1 MKKKF
6 PFFPLII
13 ILNIHKLYSYVVF
26 PLKTL
31 SKDNYVFSKKNNE
44 KSIVKKM
51 FYSDVYTVFEI
62 GNSQNVPM
70 FLSVTQSIFQITSLL
85 SGGHPDEPEVY
96 NLTSLF
102 KNNGKLGFFDED
114 KSPSFKYN
122 EEIKSE
128 DKKICLGNDTIAF
141 YNNLELNNPQYL
153 NFNFELL
160 LKFQK
165 ENISGEIGL
174 AFPDKDSDNYKLLQ
188 KSNLLYQF
196 KENKLINNYN
206 WFMLYDKWDN
216 VDGRLV
222 LGAAPHDLFP
232 KKYSKDD
239 LIFANSIFDASTGHN
254 WKIKFRDIS
263 LGDFHLNNLTTE
275 LIFDS
280 EVIIGPREVD
290 NLLLNLFLQ
299 DELKNKNCFQGSFY
313 QKAHYITTLK
323 YYYCDIRLKDVIYEA
338 LPNINMN
345 SREFNF
351 TFEINKDDLLYTEGN
366 YVFFKLLFFIE
377 ENNIWLLGKPFSLKY
392 QFVFNPDSKQIGI
405 YNPDYIPEET
415 GQNSIKKKVWLVLI
429 IILLCVIFTVLG
441 VIIGKKIYG
450 LRRKQKANELV
461 DDFEYLSASEIKRK
475 GNKDNTI
482 AGNNRINNF
491 SINAPVSN
499 YKSIEMN
506 TKLY

>member
-1 MKKKF
+1 
-6 PFFPLII
+6 
-13 ILNIHKLYSYVVF
+13 
-26 PLKTL
+26 
-31 SKDNYVFSKKNNE
+31 
-44 KSIVKKM
+44 
-51 FYSDVYTVFEI
+51 
-62 GNSQNVPM
+62 
-70 FLSVTQSIFQITSLL
+70 
-85 SGGHPDEPEVY
+85 
-96 NLTSLF
+96 
-102 KNNGKLGFFDED
+102 
-114 KSPSFKYN
+114 
-122 EEIKSE
+122 
-128 DKKICLGNDTIAF
+128 
-141 YNNLELNNPQYL
+141 
-153 NFNFELL
+153 
-160 LKFQK
+160 
-165 ENISGEIGL
+165 
-174 AFPDKDSDNYKLLQ
+174 
-188 KSNLLYQF
+188 
-196 KENKLINNYN
+196 
-206 WFMLYDKWDN
+206 MLYDKWDN

-239 LIFANSIFDASTGHN
+239 LIFANSIIDPSTGHN

-290 NLLLNLFLQ
+290 DLLLKLFLQ

-323 YYYCDIRLKDVIYEA
+323 YYYCDIRIKDEIYEA

-345 SREFNF
+345 SREFNY

-392 QFVFNPDSKQIGI
+392 QFVFNPDSKQLGI

-415 GQNSIKKKVWLVLI
+415 GQNSVKKKVWLVLI
-429 IILLCVIFTVLG
+429 IIILCAIFTVLG

-461 DDFEYLSASEIKRK
+461 DDFEYLSASEITRK

-482 AGNNRINNF
+482 AGNSRSNNF
-491 SINAPVSN
+491 SINAPPVTN

>member
-1 MKKKF
+1 MKIKI

-13 ILNIHKLYSYVVF
+13 ILNINKIYSYIVF

-31 SKDNYVFSKKNNE
+31 PKDNYVFSQKNNE

-51 FYSDVYTVFEI
+51 FYSDIYTIFEI
-62 GNSQNVPM
+62 GNSQYIPIL
-70 FLSVTQSIFQITSLL
+70 LSVTQSIFQITSLL
-85 SGGHPDEPEVY
+85 SGGNPDEPEVY

-102 KNNGKLGFFDED
+102 QNNGKLRFFDED

-122 EEIKSE
+122 DEIKSE
-128 DKKICLGNDTIAF
+128 TKKTCLGNDTIVF
-141 YNNLELNNPQYL
+141 YNNLELNNHQYL
-153 NFNFELL
+153 NINFELL

-174 AFPDKDSDNYKLLQ
+174 AFPDRDSDNYKILQ
-188 KSNLLYQF
+188 KSNLLYQL
-196 KENKLINNYN
+196 KGNKLINNYN
-206 WFMLYDKWDN
+206 WFMLYDKWNN

-239 LIFANSIFDASTGHN
+239 LIFANSIFDASSGHN

-263 LGDFHLNNLTTE
+263 LGGFHLNNLTTE

-280 EVIIGPREVD
+280 EIIIGPRELD
-290 NLLLNLFLQ
+290 NLLLKLFLQ

-323 YYYCDIRLKDVIYEA
+323 YYYCDISIKNELYEA
-338 LPNINMN
+338 LPDIKMN
-345 SREFNF
+345 SREFNY
-351 TFEINKDDLLYTEGN
+351 TFEINKDDLFYTEGN

-415 GQNSIKKKVWLVLI
+415 GDNSFKKKVRLVLI
-429 IILLCVIFTVLG
+429 IILLCAIFTVLG

-450 LRRKQKANELV
+450 LRRKQKANELI
-461 DDFEYLSASEIKRK
+461 DDFEYVSSSNLTK
-475 GNKDNTI
+475 GGNNDNSI
-482 AGNNRINNF
+482 IGNNRNNNF
-491 SINAPVSN
+491 SINAQVSN